1 MQPATVRLKVRRR
14 RAAQAA
20 LLARRGRGARRGPDA
35 ARSGLDHPV
44 LDRCLPSNR
53 PLPRGLHGGR
63 HLVDV
68 RHAVELARAQH
79 RRARRPRR
87 LRAQRRRCPL
97 TGLGRL
103 RRVRPLIPHIHAPHH
118 SPTTP
123 ICKSNALI
131 IPTAGESPGSGLPG
145 ESLVLCVRSTT
156 NLAILVM
163 TEVVSY
169 RRLASRTTVLL

>member
-1 MQPATVRLKVRRR
+1 MSPDGRHM
-14 RAAQAA
+14 AA
-20 LLARRGRGARRGPDA
+20 LI
-35 ARSGLDHPV
+35 
-44 LDRCLPSNR
+44 
-53 PLPRGLHGGR
+53 
-63 HLVDV
+63 
-68 RHAVELARAQH
+68 
-79 RRARRPRR
+79 
-87 LRAQRRRCPL
+87 RRRCPL

-123 ICKSNALI
+123 ICKSRALI

-169 RRLASRTTVLL
+169 RRLASRTTVLLCVQGCSKLVNALSSLSSLGELTEPLLCEARGAPNAAGGSVGARKPGP